1 MTIEEYQNLI
11 STATP
16 ENFQTVFSDVLKNVQ
31 SDFATIENY
40 KTQIEEKDTK
50 IRDLQDTNQKLFLSQ
65 TKPDKIMDEKE
76 DEPDY
81 SQYRGEAYFEVSGQG
96 QEKISLDDFM
106 K

>member
-1 MTIEEYQNLI
+1 MTIEEYKDLI

-16 ENFQTVFSDVLKNVQ
+16 ENFQIVFSDVLENVQ
-31 SDFATIENY
+31 NDFATIENY
-40 KTQIEEKDTK
+40 EKQIEEKDTK

-65 TKPDKIMDEKE
+65 TKPEKMMDEK

-96 QEKISLDDFM
+96 QEKVSLNDFLN
-106 K
+106 